1 MGDFLRSLLNATLVL
16 LIICAGLLVWLV
28 YKVDA
33 VASDVAADA
42 DMRLVETIEADVRD
56 AIAEIHGLRDDL
68 KTMNEQ
74 VDAMLAD
81 PESLVTPEMRR
92 ELEEINAYAD
102 EIDQKLDELTALDQE
117 LSDQQIRELGKSLA
131 EVIVE
136 ARGCR
141 AEGGGVAGS

>member
-1 MGDFLRSLLNATLVL
+1 MGDFLRSMLNATLVL
-16 LIICAGLLVWLV
+16 VIICAGLLVWLV

-33 VASDVAADA
+33 VSSSVAADV
-42 DMRLVETIEADVRD
+42 DMRLVEAVEADVRD
-56 AIAEIHGLRDDL
+56 AIDEIHGLRDDL

-81 PESLVTPEMRR
+81 PDSLVTPEMRR

-117 LSDQQIRELGKSLA
+117 LSDQQIREIGKSLA

-141 AEGGGVAGS
+141 AESDTAAGS

>member
-16 LIICAGLLVWLV
+16 VIICAGLLVWLV

-33 VASDVAADA
+33 VASDVAADV
-42 DMRLVETIEADVRD
+42 DMRLVEAVEADVRD

-68 KTMNEQ
+68 KIMNEQ

-81 PESLVTPEMRR
+81 PDSLVTPEMRR

-102 EIDQKLDELTALDQE
+102 EIDRKLDELTTLDQE

-141 AEGGGVAGS
+141 DEAGA